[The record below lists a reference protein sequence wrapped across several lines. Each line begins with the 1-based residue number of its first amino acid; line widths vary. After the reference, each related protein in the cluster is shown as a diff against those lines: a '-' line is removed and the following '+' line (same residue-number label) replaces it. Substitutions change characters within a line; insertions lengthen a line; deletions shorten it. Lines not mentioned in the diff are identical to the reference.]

1 MGDEDFLES
10 LTDSSLYA
18 IGAAFAD
25 SHPELVDEVLE
36 QSAAI
41 ERDGLVRWAAGAG
54 IGLEPAFETLVTGL
68 ALRYYRALTS

>member
-1 MGDEDFLES
+1 MDDDGFLES

-25 SHPELVDEVLE
+25 NHPELVEEVLE

-41 ERDGLVRWAAGAG
+41 ERDGLAAWAAEAG